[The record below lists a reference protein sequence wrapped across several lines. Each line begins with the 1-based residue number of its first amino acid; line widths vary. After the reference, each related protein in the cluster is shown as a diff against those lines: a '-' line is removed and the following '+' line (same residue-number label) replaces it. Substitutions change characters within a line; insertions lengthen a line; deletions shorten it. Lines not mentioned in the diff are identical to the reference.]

1 MQFDRLKR
9 REFITLLGGAAVA
22 WPLVARA
29 QLPAIPVIGLL
40 STRSPAQTIN
50 LAGFRRGLKEAGY
63 VEGQNLAM
71 VHRGANGQI
80 ERLPAMAADLV
91 RDQVAVIVATGGAS
105 SALAA
110 KAATSTIPIV
120 LIIGPDPVK
129 YGLVA
134 SLNRPGGNVTGV
146 TSLTQKLTAKRLDL
160 LRELVPQATTIAYL
174 TEDARHPSYEDQ
186 KSDVLEAARA
196 LGQEVI
202 VLEVRSERDFEAAF
216 AAIVDRRAGALIVGT
231 FPIIAAHSNMILALA
246 AQHNI
251 PAIYY
256 SPEIVRGGGL
266 MSYSADGPDGSRQA
280 GVYVGRIL
288 KGAVP
293 ADLPVLQPT
302 KFDLVINL
310 KTAKTLRLTVPP
322 SLLVIADEVIE

>member
-231 FPIIAAHSNMILALA
+231 FPIIAHSNMILALA

-310 KTAKTLRLTVPP
+310 KTAKTLGLTVPP